1 MPGYR
6 GDVSEF
12 IIRMTSRR
20 RPAEAWAR
28 VWDLDR
34 HTDVIPLTRVAP
46 DPPATALAEGVGF
59 TGRTAIGPLAFDDTM
74 CVAEWRPPTGG
85 EGGTAVVEKTSRW
98 LGGRIEVTVAAAPGG
113 SAVIWRQDVALPW
126 LPSPLAWVELLVARA
141 AALGY
146 RAVLRRLLA

>member
-1 MPGYR
+1 M
-6 GDVSEF
+6 SEF

-46 DPPATALAEGVGF
+46 DPPATALAEGVSF
-59 TGRTAIGPLAFDDTM
+59 TGRTAIGPLAFADTM
-74 CVAEWRPPTGG
+74 RVVEWRPPTGG
-85 EGGTAVVEKTSRW
+85 EGGHAVVVKTSRL
-98 LGGRIEVTVAAAPGG
+98 LGGRIEVTVAPAPGG
-113 SAVIWRQDVALPW
+113 SVITWRQDVALPW
-126 LPSPLAWVELLVARA
+126 LPSSMAWVELLAARA
-141 AALGY
+141 AAPGY